1 MTANNSFLPL
11 RFHTMSIMLA
21 VQLLG
26 CTGSADERA
35 TLLHRAICLA
45 SELKSNLGNL
55 FGFATVMKC
64 LELPQVRKTDEN
76 ISLEL

>member
-1 MTANNSFLPL
+1 
-11 RFHTMSIMLA
+11 MSIMLA

-26 CTGSADERA
+26 CTGSTDERA
-35 TLLHRAICLA
+35 TLLHRAIHLA
-45 SELKSNLGNL
+45 SELKSSLGNL